1 MNIRQLSVYAVV
13 ALVSGSA
20 GAWLMLT
27 LPGPTGF
34 AAPAGAPAVAGA
46 AAGAATG
53 AATHSPTA
61 VAAMTSRAS
70 APLIAVS
77 SDGTATL
84 RVEQQPLEWVLEEI
98 GKQSGWPD
106 VHDRVGAGRRLVA
119 AAAAPDP
126 AAAGCTAVP
135 GGVRP
140 PPTTLLQ
147 ALAQGT
153 DDQRYDSLRQARAEG
168 LSLPDDTLKRLYE
181 NDASDR
187 LRSLAFQR
195 LLEGRASGVD
205 EMRGALEAGL
215 AVPNEA
221 VRAEARRRLDSL
233 LDGQGIDTS
242 LQ

>member
-1 MNIRQLSVYAVV
+1 MNVRQLGVYTVV
-13 ALVSGSA
+13 AAISGGA
-20 GAWLMLT
+20 GAWLTST
-27 LPGPTGF
+27 L
-34 AAPAGAPAVAGA
+34 AEPAGAAAPAVAA
-46 AAGAATG
+46 AAAK
-53 AATHSPTA
+53 A
-61 VAAMTSRAS
+61 VANSTASVAALTPRDS
-70 APLIAVS
+70 APLIAVA

-106 VHDRVGAGRRLVA
+106 VNHRVGAARRGVA
-119 AAAAPDP
+119 AAAAPDL
-126 AAAGCTAVP
+126 AAAGCTAA

-140 PPTTLLQ
+140 PPSTLQQ

-153 DDQRYDSLRQARAEG
+153 DDERYDGLLRARGEG
-168 LSLPDDTLKRLYE
+168 QSLPGDMLKRLYE

-187 LRSLAFQR
+187 VRSLAFQR
-195 LLEGRASGVD
+195 SLEARASGVD

-215 AVPNEA
+215 AVPNDA